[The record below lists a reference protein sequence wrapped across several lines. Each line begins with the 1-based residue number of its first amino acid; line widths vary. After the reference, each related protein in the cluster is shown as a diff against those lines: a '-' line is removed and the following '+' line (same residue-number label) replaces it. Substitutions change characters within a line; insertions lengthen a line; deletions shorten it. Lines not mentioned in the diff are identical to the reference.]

1 MTPRDAQ
8 APAYFGVVMT
18 ALALGLLFWVML

>member
-8 APAYFGVVMT
+8 RPAYFGVVAT

>member
-1 MTPRDAQ
+1 MTPREAQ
-8 APAYFGVVMT
+8 NPQYFGVLMT